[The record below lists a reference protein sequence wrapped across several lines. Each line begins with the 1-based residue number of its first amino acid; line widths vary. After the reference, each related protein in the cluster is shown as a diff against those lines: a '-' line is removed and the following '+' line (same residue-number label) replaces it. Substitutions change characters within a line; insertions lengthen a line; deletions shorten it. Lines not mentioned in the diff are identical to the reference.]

1 MYGTLWADTT
11 WQMKERRPKHLSPLL
26 WFGRGFNVWESL
38 LLSVFGSFG
47 LDFIFFET
55 NEGAAAA
62 YVTLLTGNTSM
73 PLTETEKSFVCSWIR
88 N

>member
-47 LDFIFFET
+47 LDFIFF
-55 NEGAAAA
+55 
-62 YVTLLTGNTSM
+62 
-73 PLTETEKSFVCSWIR
+73 
-88 N
+88 